1 MRKLQQG
8 GTFPVKRIQLNSGI
22 ELSSIEMSAQAPKSK
37 PKSPPT
43 SREGWKCSPE
53 MLRGLFQLIPNE
65 ASIDREGEESW
76 INIGHW
82 AKGLCEDGREVFID
96 WTLTWKGTP
105 GNLDKH
111 TEESIGHSWDGF
123 GNSGLLSQGGKLR
136 ALAERIN
143 PDRFRQWDA
152 RWAFDDN
159 PEPPPPSP
167 PSPPGPEKVQ
177 FQTSDAG
184 QILYTMENAARA
196 INGLGL
202 VCSHDEF
209 HHRIQLRRRCGK
221 VEKLTDDTVLLLR
234 VEINNAYGK
243 DFGPVHI
250 GDAVKALALRN
261 GFNPVTDMLKGA
273 ELFWDGVKRLD
284 RLGPDYFHTEDT
296 ELARACFRK
305 VMIAAVRR
313 ARRPGCKFDQILVTE
328 SPEGWDKSSAWA
340 VLAGA
345 ENFSDADILGKDARQ
360 VQEELA
366 DIWIHEIADLSGLSR
381 ADIEH
386 VKAFASRTNDRARPA
401 YGRYLIDQPRQ
412 SIEVGTTNAD
422 IYMMSQTGNR
432 RFWPFELSAP
442 VDLVQLRE
450 DRLMLWGEAAAAE
463 SAGETLVLDRHL
475 WDEAGQEQEKRR
487 VIDTWEDEL
496 ANLPEERMQ
505 DWNGEQFISNLAV
518 QEYLGG
524 YRRQTF
530 NSGSGRKI
538 ADIMRRLGW
547 ERCSRK
553 MDGAM
558 HRGYKRAK
566 ATTVSSSVSHLKP
579 DNPF

>member
-345 ENFSDADILGKDARQ
+345 ENFSDADILGKDARRCRKSWP
-360 VQEELA
+360 
-366 DIWIHEIADLSGLSR
+366 ISGYMRLPICRGSHGRISSTSR
-381 ADIEH
+381 RLRR
-386 VKAFASRTNDRARPA
+386 RTNDRARPA

-422 IYMMSQTGNR
+422 IYMMSRPATG
-432 RFWPFELSAP
+432 
-442 VDLVQLRE
+442 
-450 DRLMLWGEAAAAE
+450 
-463 SAGETLVLDRHL
+463 
-475 WDEAGQEQEKRR
+475 
-487 VIDTWEDEL
+487 
-496 ANLPEERMQ
+496 
-505 DWNGEQFISNLAV
+505 
-518 QEYLGG
+518 
-524 YRRQTF
+524 
-530 NSGSGRKI
+530 GSGRSSCRRRVDLAQLR
-538 ADIMRRLGW
+538 ADRLSCGVRRQRPRAR
-547 ERCSRK
+547 ERRWYWTGIYGTRRGRSRRN
-553 MDGAM
+553 G
-558 HRGYKRAK
+558 G
-566 ATTVSSSVSHLKP
+566 
-579 DNPF
+579 